1 MIHRTTFARR
11 CFQPAAPGFGPH
23 RIDRR
28 SFRPVPFRAHSRSRF
43 VPSPARASGS
53 VGDGARRR
61 RRFGAD
67 TRPPAGTST
76 SGRETLP
83 GRPTLFDPPRVSKMT
98 RSGVLLGGDLSPFVS
113 EVLRPEPQGF
123 VQEKRHEVSAA
134 RPRYSKGRDTPSR
147 ASAASTAAS
156 AMSFHHHA
164 ATKARLQREREWDKM
179 HPHEFK
185 RVSRQARPDRA
196 SMAGHKTLEE
206 AKTALERRHALERDA
221 VLAHLE
227 RVRVAAIEEAARESL
242 ERRAVAAERIKRR
255 FDARRAENAAFI
267 DAARRWES
275 EGSATAKGKSANSAA
290 PASFGSSPMSPSTA
304 LSRGVPSRPTLRVK
318 PCAFVPE
325 FRRPSRAP
333 RGEIAGAT
341 RPSSRRWRRR
351 GPARGRF
358 APRRDVRGVLRRF
371 RAFAPGAGGDCGRRA
386 VWRRERDA
394 RREEGGAETEASL
407 AELDAFDDRVEY
419 FRRRSGRGSRTAG
432 GSRPGEP
439 RARSSEARGGRKRS
453 SWTKRRRASMGGDA
467 SKE

>member
-1 MIHRTTFARR
+1 MARD
-11 CFQPAAPGFGPH
+11 AAQ
-23 RIDRR
+23 
-28 SFRPVPFRAHSRSRF
+28 A
-43 VPSPARASGS
+43 
-53 VGDGARRR
+53 
-61 RRFGAD
+61 RFGAD

-179 HPHEFK
+179 HPHEFT
-185 RVSRQARPDRA
+185 RVSRQARPADRVA
-196 SMAGHKTLEE
+196 MAGDKTLEE
-206 AKTALERRHALERDA
+206 ARTDLERRRALEHEA

-304 LSRGVPSRPTLRVK
+304 LSRGVPSRSTLRVK

-333 RGEIAGAT
+333 RDEIAEGHASVESALAAT
-341 RPSSRRWRRR
+341 RARLGGDSRRDATYAAYFDDF
-351 GPARGRF
+351 ARSH
-358 APRRDVRGVLRRF
+358 
-371 RAFAPGAGGDCGRRA
+371 
-386 VWRRERDA
+386 REREATAGDARLVTARENA
-394 RREEGGAETEASL
+394 RREEAARETEASL

-419 FRRRSGRGSRTAG
+419 FHTTTLRERLEDRGWIAPRGTKGTVERGAG
-432 GSRPGEP
+432 GKKTLVVDKETP
-439 RARSSEARGGRKRS
+439 R
-453 SWTKRRRASMGGDA
+453 
-467 SKE
+467 